1 MMSLLVRLVIVTI
14 SFLLSAV
21 VCAAVFFA
29 LKRQETWDGLLLTDP
44 KTYLYGVGAYLLEG
58 IKMAFVGGYLLYMP
72 VLAVILVGFL
82 LRIRTVLYYVPAGGL
97 ALLMVPVLAGFLQTA
112 AFAQPDEASTFLY
125 LVSGAA
131 GGFAYWL
138 IGGANAVP
146 KRGTSF

>member
-1 MMSLLVRLVIVTI
+1 MRLVIVTI

-21 VCAAVFFA
+21 ACATVFFA
-29 LKRQETWDGLLLTDP
+29 LKRQETWNGLILTDP
-44 KTYLYGVGAYLLEG
+44 KIYLYGVGGYLLDG
-58 IKMAFVGGYLLYMP
+58 IKMALAGGYLLYMP

-82 LRIRTVLYYVPAGGL
+82 LRIRTVLYYAPAGGL
-97 ALLMVPVLAGFLQTA
+97 ALLMVPVLAGFSQTA

-131 GGFAYWL
+131 GGFSYWL

-146 KRGTSF
+146 KRGTSFF